1 MVPKI
6 IHLCWF
12 SGDEYPDII
21 RKCIDSWQRVL
32 PDFEIKIWTREMA
45 LETNIIYVREAI
57 SVCKWAFAADVIRLW
72 AVYHEGG
79 VYMDSDI
86 YILQR
91 FDTFMENKLA
101 FFQEY
106 HESMLCKYSTFNRLD
121 ERGKN
126 LSSSNIKGCG
136 IQAAF
141 FMGEPGNP
149 VLKEMLDY
157 YMGRHFIQDDNTF
170 DIQLIS
176 PDVYAK
182 ILEKYGY
189 CYVDKKQELDFD
201 TMIYPSHFVAGGY
214 DEYQESN
221 FAVHCVAVA
230 HSWCEQSIKGKII
243 KYVRSLVDKALCRPN
258 IPVWL
263 K

>member
-182 ILEKYGY
+182 ILENM
-189 CYVDKKQELDFD
+189 VIVML
-201 TMIYPSHFVAGGY
+201 IR
-214 DEYQESN
+214 N
-221 FAVHCVAVA
+221 
-230 HSWCEQSIKGKII
+230 
-243 KYVRSLVDKALCRPN
+243 RS
-258 IPVWL
+258 
-263 K
+263 